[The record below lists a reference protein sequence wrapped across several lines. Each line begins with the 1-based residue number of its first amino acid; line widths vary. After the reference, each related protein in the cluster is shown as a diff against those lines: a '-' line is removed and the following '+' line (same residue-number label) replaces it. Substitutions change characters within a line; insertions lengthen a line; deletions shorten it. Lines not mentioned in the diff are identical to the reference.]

1 MDTLT
6 DVQAVAAEAFAT
18 LDTGRQIGPF
28 SSRLSFFDLD
38 DAYRVTAVVRKM
50 RETAGAARRTK
61 DWVHESHDLGRIQR
75 VRTGLGICLRSHGAQ
90 PIRDRRYVPA
100 RGSRE
105 PRIEPEIV
113 FKLAVAPAPGMGEG
127 ALLES
132 IDWVDMVSKSYSRS
146 LLDGS
151 FPRPTRSRRSVCTAP
166 CSLGLVIQSQGTPKI
181 GAGRFRPSKSI

>member
-18 LDTGRQIGPF
+18 LDTGRQIEPF
-28 SSRLSFFDLD
+28 SSRLSSFNLD

-61 DWVHESHDLGRIQR
+61 DWVHESQDLGRIQR
-75 VRTGLGICLRSHGAQ
+75 IRTGLGICLRSHGAQ
-90 PIRDRRYVPA
+90 PLRDRRYVPA

-113 FKLAVAPAPGMGEG
+113 FKLAVVPAPGMAKEHCYRASTG
-127 ALLES
+127 LR
-132 IDWVDMVSKSYSRS
+132 MVSKSYSRS
-146 LLDGS
+146 FLDGS
-151 FPRPTRSRRSVCTAP
+151 FPRPTRSVCTAP